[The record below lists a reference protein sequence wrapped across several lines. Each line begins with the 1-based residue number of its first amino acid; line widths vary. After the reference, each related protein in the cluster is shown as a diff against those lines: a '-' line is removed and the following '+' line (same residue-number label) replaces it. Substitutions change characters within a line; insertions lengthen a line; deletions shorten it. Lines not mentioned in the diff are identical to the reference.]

1 MLIRRQAELEEQAE
15 KAATEVRA
23 ARQEAAGYLK
33 ITSTEIANWAGTI
46 EARTH
51 LPVLVRRLVHADVD
65 PAAKVDFPGY
75 DAGERKGWDGSTQVD
90 SPGHWVPDRKAGW
103 ELSVSRS
110 EEHTSE
116 LQSLMRISYAVF
128 CLKKKN
134 TDRTN
139 KDKTAT

>member
-1 MLIRRQAELEEQAE
+1 MALKLERNVGADANKIIRRQAELEGQAA

-75 DAGERKGWDGSTQVD
+75 DAGER
-90 SPGHWVPDRKAGW
+90 DRKSVGW
-103 ELSVSRS
+103 GKGV
-110 EEHTSE
+110 
-116 LQSLMRISYAVF
+116 
-128 CLKKKN
+128 
-134 TDRTN
+134 
-139 KDKTAT
+139 

>member
-1 MLIRRQAELEEQAE
+1 MALKLERTFGADANMLIRRQAELEEQAE

-90 SPGHWVPDRKAGW
+90 SPGHWVPDRKAGRL
-103 ELSVSRS
+103 EERRVGTECVSPC
-110 EEHTSE
+110 
-116 LQSLMRISYAVF
+116 RIQWS
-128 CLKKKN
+128 
-134 TDRTN
+134 
-139 KDKTAT
+139 

>member
-1 MLIRRQAELEEQAE
+1 MMRRPPISTRTDTLLPYTTLFRSNMLIRRQAEREEQAE

-65 PAAKVDFPGY
+65 PAAKVDL
-75 DAGERKGWDGSTQVD
+75 DRRSTRLN
-90 SPGHWVPDRKAGW
+90 SSH
-103 ELSVSRS
+103 
-110 EEHTSE
+110 
-116 LQSLMRISYAVF
+116 
-128 CLKKKN
+128 
-134 TDRTN
+134 
-139 KDKTAT
+139 

>member
-1 MLIRRQAELEEQAE
+1 MALKLERTFGADANMLIRRQAELEEQAE

-51 LPVLVRRLVHADVD
+51 LPVLVRRLVHADVH

-75 DAGERKGWDGSTQVD
+75 DAGERQGWEGSTQVD
-90 SPGHWVPDRKAGW
+90 SPGYWVPDRQA
-103 ELSVSRS
+103 RS

-116 LQSLMRISYAVF
+116 PQSLIRSSYAVL
-128 CLKKKN
+128 CLQKKTYK
-134 TDRTN
+134 R
-139 KDKTAT
+139 

>member
-1 MLIRRQAELEEQAE
+1 MALKLERTFGADANMLIRRQAELEEQAE

-51 LPVLVRRLVHADVD
+51 LPVLVR
-65 PAAKVDFPGY
+65 
-75 DAGERKGWDGSTQVD
+75 
-90 SPGHWVPDRKAGW
+90 
-103 ELSVSRS
+103 S

-128 CLKKKN
+128 CLTKTKTTLN
-134 TDRTN
+134 RPDN
-139 KDKTAT
+139 K